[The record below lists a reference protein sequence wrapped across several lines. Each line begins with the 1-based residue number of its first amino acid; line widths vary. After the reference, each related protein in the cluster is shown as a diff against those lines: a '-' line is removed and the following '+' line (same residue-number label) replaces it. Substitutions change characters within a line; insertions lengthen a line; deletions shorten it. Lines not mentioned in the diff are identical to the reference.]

1 MASEFESNYRAF
13 ASKDGR
19 FDGRIFAGVVTTGVY
34 CRPICPAPM
43 PKRENV
49 RFFPCAAAA
58 EEAGFRPCRRCRPE
72 TSPGT
77 PAWLGTSATVSRALR
92 LISAGELDR
101 KSVEEMAPRLGIGGR
116 HLRRLFAD
124 HLGTTP
130 VAIAQTRR
138 THFARKLIDE
148 TRLPMTQVALGAG
161 FASVRRFN
169 SAIRAAFGKSPSELR
184 RAVRTNGA
192 ASGGEFVFKLPYR
205 PPFDWS
211 LVIRFL
217 EPRATPGVESV
228 TDDAYRRT
236 VRIGDAPGVIEVRPV
251 EGKSHLVLRAR
262 LDSSAGLLE
271 TVERTRRI
279 FDLGADPLEIASH
292 LRRDPLMKRLVKA
305 RPGLRVPGAWDEFEL
320 AVRAILGQQVSV
332 KGATTLAG
340 RLVERFGTPLEEP
353 DGELT
358 HVFPAPE
365 TLADADL
372 GGIGLVAARAAAV
385 RELSR
390 AVCDGAVTLDS
401 LTGLDEFCEQMTR
414 LPGIGQWTAHYIA
427 MRALR
432 EPDALPASD
441 LGLRRAAG
449 DGDKP
454 ITEAQLNG
462 RAEAWRPWRAYA
474 AMHLWMSETKKR
486 KAACK

>member
-1 MASEFESNYRAF
+1 
-13 ASKDGR
+13 
-19 FDGRIFAGVVTTGVY
+19 
-34 CRPICPAPM
+34 
-43 PKRENV
+43 
-49 RFFPCAAAA
+49 
-58 EEAGFRPCRRCRPE
+58 
-72 TSPGT
+72 
-77 PAWLGTSATVSRALR
+77 
-92 LISAGELDR
+92 
-101 KSVEEMAPRLGIGGR
+101 
-116 HLRRLFAD
+116 
-124 HLGTTP
+124 

-148 TRLPMTQVALGAG
+148 TRLPMTEVALGAG
-161 FASVRRFN
+161 FTSVRRFN

-184 RAVRTNGA
+184 RAVRINGA
-192 ASGGEFVFKLPYR
+192 AAGGEFLFKLPYR

-211 LVIRFL
+211 LLIRFL
-217 EPRATPGVESV
+217 KPRATPGVESV

-236 VRIGDAPGVIEVRPV
+236 VLIGDAPGVIEVRPV

-262 LDSSAGLLE
+262 LDSSVGLLDI
-271 TVERTRRI
+271 VERTRRI
-279 FDLGADPLEIASH
+279 FDLGADPLEIAGH

-332 KGATTLAG
+332 KGATTLTR

-353 DGELT
+353 DGGLT

-372 GGIGLVAARAAAV
+372 SGIGLVAARAAAV
-385 RELSR
+385 RELSG

-401 LTGLDEFCEQMTR
+401 LTGLDDFCEQMTR
-414 LPGIGQWTAHYIA
+414 LPGIGQWTAQYIA

-441 LGLRRAAG
+441 LGLRRAAS

-454 ITEAQLNG
+454 ISETELKQ

-474 AMHLWMSETKKR
+474 AMHLWMSETKCGTGFQPVKGN
-486 KAACK
+486 